1 MSKNSVLSYFSAPF
15 WGEKRCKII
24 ANFNT
29 DQIFSKLF
37 FNEVINR
44 LSKIGN
50 KFLILSR
57 LNQKKFFQ
65 KKLIFFLFS
74 RQKR

>member
-15 WGEKRCKII
+15 CGEKRCKII
-24 ANFNT
+24 ANFDT

-37 FNEVINR
+37 FIEVINR

-50 KFLILSR
+50 KFLIIR
-57 LNQKKFFQ
+57 
-65 KKLIFFLFS
+65 
-74 RQKR
+74 